1 MFVEE
6 QKFKMPSIT
15 LIDIG
20 YCCIPQSKKIVFKYN
35 IFIIYWNQMKK
46 KQIIFKFSMDLII

>member
-35 IFIIYWNQMKK
+35 IFIIY
-46 KQIIFKFSMDLII
+46 